1 METYTVRQLFSSK
14 DKFVIPEYQRA
25 YSWEKTQRE
34 QFLEDLRDA
43 ENSYFLGHYLL
54 EKRNEDSDTYYVIDG
69 QQRMTTIVIF
79 MSCMVHELAKRPSLQ
94 GRIKKLR
101 HTFLYN
107 LDDNQR
113 FHTQNYDDAFFYDEI
128 ILRSSENEPDD
139 TLLNTSSKRHIR
151 HCRQFFDQELSRAS
165 DGALEKWMDLVT
177 NASITYFEVTDKGEA
192 AQIFAFQ
199 NDRGKSLTNIE
210 KLKSFFMLQIFLY
223 GRKQQDD
230 YLNRLETSF
239 CDIYQKIATIRT
251 NEDYV
256 LRYFWMAYSNVGYN
270 TQNTLDEIKKSFK
283 RNGNVSGIN
292 DFVSKLAKAFAF
304 VAKFEESHEKYCI
317 YLRQLN
323 NMAWCMPALIKAYV
337 IANVSPNTMHRLK
350 VLLENFTFRAMVR
363 GGRASVE
370 SRLNRLLI
378 NATNEESVLQNI
390 MSFIDSMRHDYWND
404 RQFMDALN
412 NGYIYN
418 RTKACSYLLWRYEET
433 LWAKGYKANLFNI
446 EKESIEHIAPQ
457 HPREGECLA
466 NGYGAYNDA
475 DTPANGIESG
485 EWLSSIGN
493 LMLVST
499 KHNSSLG
506 NKNFADKVKD
516 YGQSNLLMQQKE
528 IHDEF
533 VNQEKPVWDKAE
545 IEKRGKRIIE
555 KAMEIWNL
563 SNIAEPC
570 CEPLF

>member
-79 MSCMVHELAKRPSLQ
+79 MSCMVHELANRPSLQ
-94 GRIKKLR
+94 DRIKKLR

-113 FHTQNYDDAFFYDEI
+113 FHTQNYDDAFFYDEV

-165 DGALEKWMDLVT
+165 DEALKKWMNLVT
-177 NASITYFEVTDKGEA
+177 NASITYFEVTNKGQA

-199 NDRGKSLTNIE
+199 NDRGKSLTNLE

-223 GRKQQDD
+223 GGKQQDD
-230 YLNRLETSF
+230 YINRLETSF

-323 NMAWCMPALIKAYV
+323 NMAWCMPALTKAYV

-446 EKESIEHIAPQ
+446 DKESIEHIAPQ

-493 LMLVST
+493 LMLAST

-570 CEPLF
+570 CEHLF

>member
-79 MSCMVHELAKRPSLQ
+79 MSCMVHELANRPSLQ

-165 DGALEKWMDLVT
+165 DEALEKWMDLVT

-223 GRKQQDD
+223 GGKQQDD
-230 YLNRLETSF
+230 YINRLETSF
-239 CDIYQKIATIRT
+239 CDIYHKIATIRT

-270 TQNTLDEIKKSFK
+270 TQNTLDEIK
-283 RNGNVSGIN
+283 R
-292 DFVSKLAKAFAF
+292 
-304 VAKFEESHEKYCI
+304 
-317 YLRQLN
+317 
-323 NMAWCMPALIKAYV
+323 
-337 IANVSPNTMHRLK
+337 
-350 VLLENFTFRAMVR
+350 VL
-363 GGRASVE
+363 
-370 SRLNRLLI
+370 
-378 NATNEESVLQNI
+378 
-390 MSFIDSMRHDYWND
+390 
-404 RQFMDALN
+404 
-412 NGYIYN
+412 
-418 RTKACSYLLWRYEET
+418 
-433 LWAKGYKANLFNI
+433 
-446 EKESIEHIAPQ
+446 
-457 HPREGECLA
+457 
-466 NGYGAYNDA
+466 
-475 DTPANGIESG
+475 
-485 EWLSSIGN
+485 
-493 LMLVST
+493 
-499 KHNSSLG
+499 
-506 NKNFADKVKD
+506 
-516 YGQSNLLMQQKE
+516 
-528 IHDEF
+528 
-533 VNQEKPVWDKAE
+533 
-545 IEKRGKRIIE
+545 RGKVMYP
-555 KAMEIWNL
+555 A
-563 SNIAEPC
+563 
-570 CEPLF
+570 

>member
-165 DGALEKWMDLVT
+165 DEALEKWMDLVT

-230 YLNRLETSF
+230 YINRLETSF

>member
-1 METYTVRQLFSSK
+1 MEEYSIKQLFCSK

-43 ENSYFLGHYLL
+43 ENSYYLGHYLL
-54 EKRNEDSDTYYVIDG
+54 EKRNEDCDTYYVIDG

-79 MSCMVHELAKRPSLQ
+79 MSCMVHELTKRPALQ
-94 GRIKKLR
+94 DKINKLKR
-101 HTFLYN
+101 TFLYN
-107 LDDNQR
+107 LDENQR
-113 FHTQNYDDAFFYDEI
+113 FHTQSYDDAFFYDEVI
-128 ILRSSENEPDD
+128 VRSTEKESDD

-151 HCRQFFDQELSRAS
+151 HCRQFFDRELSRAS
-165 DGALEKWMDLVT
+165 DEALEKWMNLVS
-177 NASITYFEVTDKGEA
+177 NARITYFEVKDKGEA

-199 NDRGKSLTNIE
+199 NDRGKSLTNLE

-223 GRKQQDD
+223 GGKQQED
-230 YLNRLETSF
+230 YVNRLEISF
-239 CDIYQKIATIRT
+239 CDIYQRIAAIRT

-256 LRYFWMAYSNVGYN
+256 LRYFWMAYSSVGFN
-270 TQNTLDEIKKSFK
+270 TQNTLDEIKMLFK
-283 RNGNVSGIN
+283 GKGNLSGIN

-304 VAKFEESHEKYCI
+304 VENFERDKETYCN

-323 NMAWCMPALIKAYV
+323 NIAWCMPVLIKASV
-337 IANVSPNTMHRLK
+337 IANVSPNTIHTLK
-350 VLLENFTFRAMVR
+350 ILLENFTFRAMVR

-370 SRLNRLLI
+370 SRLNRLLN

-390 MSFIDSMRHDYWND
+390 RAFIDSMQHDYWND
-404 RQFMDALN
+404 RQFKEALR
-412 NGYIYN
+412 NGYIFN
-418 RTKACSYLLWRYEET
+418 RSKACSYLLWRYEET
-433 LWAKGYKANLFNI
+433 LWVKGYKANLFNI
-446 EKESIEHIAPQ
+446 ERESIEHIAPQ

-466 NGYGAYNDA
+466 NGYGAYNDTE
-475 DTPANGIESG
+475 TPVNGIESG

-499 KHNSSLG
+499 RHNSSLG

-528 IHDEF
+528 IHDKF
-533 VNQEKPVWDKAE
+533 CNQENPIWDKAE

-555 KAMEIWNL
+555 KAMEIWKL
-563 SNIAEPC
+563 SNIAELC
-570 CEPLF
+570 GEPLF

>member
-113 FHTQNYDDAFFYDEI
+113 FHTQYYDDAFFYDEI

-165 DGALEKWMDLVT
+165 DEALEKWMDLVT

-223 GRKQQDD
+223 GGKQQDD
-230 YLNRLETSF
+230 YINRLETSF